1 MSSAYFMSP
10 PSENVVAST
19 TNGSA
24 EFRHPPEESQCAVL
38 VEPLV
43 QVAALGALDAGWA
56 AVRARAALEQLDGV
70 RDPAFEALEAA
81 RRDADAAGVAVVD
94 EDRRAA
100 RLVMDVRREA
110 ADVPAVAHRPEREQR
125 NHRVLRGVQAREQ
138 LRHGLE
144 SVELRG
150 LRQVPHG
157 LRIEVRLREL
167 ERDRVERRAVARL
180 LLVGD
185 PLLAGSDAAEA
196 EA

>member
-10 PSENVVAST
+10 PSESVVAST

-24 EFRHPPEESQCAVL
+24 EFHPPPEESQCAVL

-81 RRDADAAGVAVVD
+81 RRDADTAGVAVVD

-125 NHRVLRGVQAREQ
+125 DHRVLGRVERPEEPRHRLEPLEL
-138 LRHGLE
+138 LR
-144 SVELRG
+144 
-150 LRQVPHG
+150 LRQVPD
-157 LRIEVRLREL
+157 RLRL
-167 ERDRVERRAVARL
+167 ERRL
-180 LLVGD
+180 R
-185 PLLAGSDAAEA
+185 
-196 EA
+196 